1 MSTEMTLPASF
12 LPQTGAANSA
22 VNDDLGAGILPSF
35 GILGFKGKV
44 WSVRFGGKDTQLM
57 REDGDG
63 PKNSLELVLVKA
75 SPLIS
80 KIYYQGGYVDGSN
93 EKPDCWS
100 GDGIKPDASVQNK
113 VNATCADCPM
123 NAWGSRISDAGKE
136 GKQCAD
142 SRRVAVV
149 PAGDFEN
156 ELGGGPML
164 LRVPA
169 ASLKPVKA
177 YGDLLKSYGYPY
189 FSAVTKISFDPLEAY
204 PKFVLEALRPLSAED
219 QARIEKLRND
229 PRVQAVVN
237 ETATSVGMVAAAAGV
252 PASPFTQE
260 QPAPKLSE
268 QAAAK
273 GPNARGVLTQK
284 LAAQKAETARA
295 AATDQ
300 AATKAPVTP
309 ADNAKAND
317 EGAKLRA
324 QIAALE
330 AQLKGGAAALEANL
344 AQAELDQVPEEDG
357 PEDSGPEDA
366 EIVDEAGDEL
376 VSNFDEMLDKL
387 MG

>member
-1 MSTEMTLPASF
+1 MSTEMTLPSSF

-44 WSVRFGGKDTQLM
+44 WSVRFGGKDTPLM

-219 QARIEKLRND
+219 QARIVKLRGD
-229 PRVQAVVN
+229 PRVNAIIN
-237 ETATSVGMVAAAAGV
+237 ETEQAAGMRGAAAADV
-252 PASPFTQE
+252 PASPFTQQ

-273 GPNARGVLTQK
+273 GADPKV
-284 LAAQKAETARA
+284 AAEKAQAVVKA
-295 AATDQ
+295 AAAKGT
-300 AATKAPVTP
+300 AAAKVPVTP
-309 ADNAKAND
+309 AGNAKAND

-330 AQLKGGAAALEANL
+330 AQLKGGLQGGVAAP
-344 AQAELDQVPEEDG
+344 AQELVPEEAG

-366 EIVDEAGDEL
+366 EVVDEADDEL
-376 VSNFDEMLDKL
+376 VSNFDKMLDKL